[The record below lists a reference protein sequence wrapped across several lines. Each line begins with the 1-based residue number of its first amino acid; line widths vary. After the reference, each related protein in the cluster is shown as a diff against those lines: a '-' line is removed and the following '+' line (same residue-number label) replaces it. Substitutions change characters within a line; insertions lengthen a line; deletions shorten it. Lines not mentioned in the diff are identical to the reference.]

1 MITEVVAKTAL
12 DPNVIAKE
20 RENLVKEEEGR
31 GIHSFIRPLFHSANE
46 YCLLDAGATDMN
58 TTWCLPL
65 RSFQPGRGCRWL
77 LE

>member
-31 GIHSFIRPLFHSANE
+31 GSRRE
-46 YCLLDAGATDMN
+46 GEG
-58 TTWCLPL
+58 
-65 RSFQPGRGCRWL
+65 GRMEWGERMTNHRVL
-77 LE
+77 HGLN